1 MSKVKFTKV
10 VEDKR
15 FGGKYVTPYFTARK
29 GDVVVMTGAMAEQI
43 LTDHKGLIQVMDAKT
58 EPSDGKVAE
67 VVEQAPQ
74 PKKDSDPEDPD
85 ANHAAA
91 PRGQD
96 RMFRG
101 GHTKSSRGSR

>member
-1 MSKVKFTKV
+1 MEMPKVKFTKAV
-10 VEDKR
+10 NDKK
-15 FGGKYVTPYFTARK
+15 FGGQYVTPYFTARK
-29 GDVVVMTGAMAEQI
+29 GDVVVMKAAMAKQI
-43 LTDHKGLIQVMDAKT
+43 MQDHKGLISVMDAKA

-74 PKKDSDPEDPD
+74 PKGDGEPEDED

-91 PRGQD
+91 PRGRD

-101 GHTKSSRGSR
+101 GHTK

>member
-1 MSKVKFTKV
+1 MEMSKVKFTKAV
-10 VEDKR
+10 NEKK
-15 FGGKYVTPYFTARK
+15 FGGEYVTPYFTARK
-29 GDVVVMTGAMAEQI
+29 GDVVVMTGAMAKQI
-43 LTDHKGLIQVMDAKT
+43 LADHKGLIHVVDSKV

-74 PKKDSDPEDPD
+74 PKGDGEPEDED

-91 PRGQD
+91 PRGRD

-101 GHTKSSRGSR
+101 GHTK